1 MICRYKLL
9 DLSVYHDV
17 TSWRRNGERVI
28 YDADERRITVST
40 TATKLVVKLNREL
53 FDNQKV
59 NYTCL
64 PVRKDSIKEES
75 NVVTINPLGM

>member
-1 MICRYKLL
+1 M
-9 DLSVYHDV
+9 
-17 TSWRRNGERVI
+17 I

-53 FDNQKV
+53 FDNKKV

-64 PVRKDSIKEES
+64 PVRRDSNKEES
-75 NVVTINPLGM
+75 NVVTIDPLGM

>member
-1 MICRYKLL
+1 M
-9 DLSVYHDV
+9 
-17 TSWRRNGERVI
+17 I

-53 FDNQKV
+53 FDNRKV

-64 PVRKDSIKEES
+64 PVRRDSIKEES
-75 NVVTINPLGM
+75 NVVTIDTLGM